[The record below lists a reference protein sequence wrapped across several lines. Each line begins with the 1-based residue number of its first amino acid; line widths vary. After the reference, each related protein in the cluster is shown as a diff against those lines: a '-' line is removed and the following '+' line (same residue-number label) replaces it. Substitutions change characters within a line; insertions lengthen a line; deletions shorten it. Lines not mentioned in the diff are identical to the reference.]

1 MLIPE
6 PFSVIVHDNFIAWF
20 VQFWF
25 EEFVISLITGPV
37 LSILL
42 ICLVIVNTFPDTSV
56 AVAYIYPFCDAVTLV
71 AGAVDELAA
80 VFALSNVVPNPAFLV
95 LLTVAS
101 GYFTVAITF
110 WFVHAVVLGVIV
122 IAIVPTKNSE
132 LTFPFVALFPALSYT
147 LVHK

>member
-1 MLIPE
+1 M
-6 PFSVIVHDNFIAWF
+6 
-20 VQFWF
+20 
-25 EEFVISLITGPV
+25 
-37 LSILL
+37 
-42 ICLVIVNTFPDTSV
+42 
-56 AVAYIYPFCDAVTLV
+56 
-71 AGAVDELAA
+71 
-80 VFALSNVVPNPAFLV
+80 
-95 LLTVAS
+95 LTVAS